1 MLRMTLQPL
10 HSINLL
16 KPLLIAFAGL
26 FLAACATIGETNS
39 SDPHE
44 SSNRNNFQFNE
55 SADEGFILGLAQNYQ
70 TGINPVIRQGIS
82 NFFDNLHYPNTLL
95 NNFLQGKVDRGISD
109 IARLVINSTVGIL
122 GWFDVASEFGLARY
136 EEDLGQTLAI
146 WGLGA
151 GDYLYL
157 PLLGPYTDRY
167 VPDFFVRNA
176 INPILYLEV
185 PIALPFLGL
194 DLIQKRAAI
203 IGQTEARDDSALDS
217 YLFTREAF
225 LQRRRFLIY
234 DGNLPTQELDDFFD
248 L

>member
-1 MLRMTLQPL
+1 MKFPQLYFA
-10 HSINLL
+10 NLL
-16 KPLLIAFAGL
+16 KLLLVTFTGL
-26 FLAACATIGETNS
+26 ILAACAAVGETNS
-39 SDPHE
+39 RDPHE
-44 SSNRNNFQFNE
+44 SSNRSNFLLNE
-55 SADEGFILGLAQNYQ
+55 SADEGFMLGLAQNYQ
-70 TGINPVIRQGIS
+70 TNINSAIRQGIA

-95 NNFLQGKVDRGISD
+95 NNLLQGKVDRGISD
-109 IARLVINSTVGIL
+109 IARLAINSTIGIL
-122 GWFDVASEFGLARY
+122 GWFDVASEFGLAKFQ
-136 EEDLGQTLAI
+136 EDLGQTFAV
-146 WGLGA
+146 WGMDA

-185 PIALPFLGL
+185 PIALPLIGL
-194 DLIQKRAAI
+194 DLIQKRAAL

-225 LQRRRFLIY
+225 LQQRRFLIY